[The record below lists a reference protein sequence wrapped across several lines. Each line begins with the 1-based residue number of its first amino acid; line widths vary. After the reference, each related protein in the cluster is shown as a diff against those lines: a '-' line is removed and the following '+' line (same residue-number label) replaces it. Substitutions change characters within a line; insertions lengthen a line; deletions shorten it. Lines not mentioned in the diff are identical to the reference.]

1 MWQLCTPVAHSSM
14 SFGEKKKQKKK
25 QENIHVTCYFVHEVR
40 VVFTFHAR
48 ISWQKISVYYMLY
61 NNLYDSSAYDT
72 LYLYNI
78 RLGQNSH
85 CDRCN
90 SKIPSCLCSWHHHGK
105 CEQTAGTQK
114 IIEMDCIRQC
124 LLKINTKQTKIWQ
137 QFNLEVTVDTRD

>member
-1 MWQLCTPVAHSSM
+1 MLIV
-14 SFGEKKKQKKK
+14 
-25 QENIHVTCYFVHEVR
+25 NFVHKVR

-48 ISWQKISVYYMLY
+48 ISLRKMIVYYMSY
-61 NNLYDSSAYDT
+61 NNLYDSSVYDT

-90 SKIPSCLCSWHHHGK
+90 SKIPSCLYSWHHHGK

-114 IIEMDCIRQC
+114 IIQMDCIRQC